1 MIYLVALISF
11 LLGFTIN
18 LISLPYILE
27 YIVKDVWRYVMKI
40 STLSVFRWSVS
51 IIVSF
56 ALSALIIQNQQ
67 ERIIKQTSSSYQH
80 IVDSLNLELK
90 ILKQY
95 KVK

>member
-1 MIYLVALISF
+1 MIYLIALISF
-11 LLGFTIN
+11 LLGFIIN

-27 YIVKDVWRYVMKI
+27 HIVKDAWRYVRKI
-40 STLSVFRWSVS
+40 STLSIFRWSVS

-56 ALSALIIQNQQ
+56 ALSALIIHNQQ

-90 ILKQY
+90 TLKQY

>member
-1 MIYLVALISF
+1 MLILITIISF
-11 LLGFTIN
+11 LLGFIIN
-18 LISLPYILE
+18 LIALAYILE
-27 YIVKDVWRYVMKI
+27 YIVKDAWRYVRNI

-56 ALSALIIQNQQ
+56 ALSALIIRNQQ

-80 IVDSLNLELK
+80 ILDSLNLEIK
-90 ILKQY
+90 ILQQY

>member
-1 MIYLVALISF
+1 MIYLIALFSF
-11 LLGFTIN
+11 LLGFAIN
-18 LISLPYILE
+18 LILLPYILE
-27 YIVKDVWRYVMKI
+27 HIVKDAWIYVKKI

-56 ALSALIIQNQQ
+56 AFSALIIRNQQ

-80 IVDSLNLELK
+80 IVDSLNLEIK
-90 ILKQY
+90 ILQKY

>member
-1 MIYLVALISF
+1 MLILITIISF
-11 LLGFTIN
+11 LLGFIIN
-18 LISLPYILE
+18 LTALPYILE
-27 YIVKDVWRYVMKI
+27 HIVKDAWRYVRKI

-56 ALSALIIQNQQ
+56 ALSAMIIRNQQ

-80 IVDSLNLELK
+80 IVDSLNLEIK
-90 ILKQY
+90 ILQQY

>member
-1 MIYLVALISF
+1 MIYLITLFSF
-11 LLGFTIN
+11 LLGFAIN

-27 YIVKDVWRYVMKI
+27 YFVKDTWRYVKKI

-51 IIVSF
+51 IIVSL
-56 ALSALIIQNQQ
+56 ALSALIIRNQQ

>member
-1 MIYLVALISF
+1 MIYLIALISF
-11 LLGFTIN
+11 LLGFAVN
-18 LISLPYILE
+18 LILLPYILE
-27 YIVKDVWRYVMKI
+27 HIVKDAWRYVRKI

-56 ALSALIIQNQQ
+56 ALSALIIRNQQ

-80 IVDSLNLELK
+80 IVDSLNLEIK
-90 ILKQY
+90 ILQQY

>member
-1 MIYLVALISF
+1 MLILITIISF
-11 LLGFTIN
+11 LLGFIIN
-18 LISLPYILE
+18 LMALPYILE
-27 YIVKDVWRYVMKI
+27 YIVKDAWRYVRNI

-56 ALSALIIQNQQ
+56 ALSALIIRNQQ

-80 IVDSLNLELK
+80 IVDSLNLEIK
-90 ILKQY
+90 ILQQY